1 MTVRGVPAPVRYS
14 PDLYWEDRAQRF
26 AGERDGLAAVCAYGM
41 PEFYNRA
48 IHLEQ
53 RLALRPWLKVSAG
66 TRVLDV
72 GCGVGRWSRLL
83 AARGAQVMGVDLSPT
98 MIAQAQMRAVAAG
111 IADRCRFQVQDLSN
125 LDVGEKFD
133 LVLGVTVLQHILDPG
148 RLRTA
153 LEAMSAHLAPG
164 GRMILLEAAP
174 TEVVSRCDT
183 TVFTA
188 RHRDVYLSMM
198 RAAGLELRAL
208 TGVDPAPFRKLLLP
222 HVRKLPAT
230 LSLSLLALATAL
242 SLPVDALFG
251 RRAVNRSWHAVFVLE
266 QQAGGKNHNGH

>member
-1 MTVRGVPAPVRYS
+1 MTVRGIPAPPLYS
-14 PDLYWEDRAQRF
+14 PNAYWEDRAQRF
-26 AGERDGLAAVCAYGM
+26 AGEGRGLAAVCSYGM

-53 RLALRPWLKVSAG
+53 RLALQPWLKVGAG

-83 AARGAQVMGVDLSPT
+83 AARGAVVTGVDLSPT
-98 MIAQAQMRAVAAG
+98 MIAQAQHRAAAEG
-111 IADRCRFQVQDLSN
+111 VADRCHFRVQDLSS

-148 RLRTA
+148 ALRAA
-153 LEAMSAHLAPG
+153 LMAMTAHLATG

-174 TEVVSRCDT
+174 IVHVDRCDT
-183 TVFTA
+183 TIFRA
-188 RHRDVYLSMM
+188 RQRDVYLDLM
-198 RAAGLELRAL
+198 RDCGLELRAL
-208 TGVDPAPFRKLLLP
+208 TGVDPAPFRTQLLP
-222 HVRKLPAT
+222 YVRKLPAR
-230 LSLSLLALATAL
+230 LSLGLLALATAL

-251 RRAVNRSWHAVFVLE
+251 RRAVKRSWHAVFVLE
-266 QQAGGKNHNGH
+266 QKVGG